1 VRRLFLCL
9 GLAAALLGTACAAA
23 AAPASSAE
31 SPSQEQTASGE
42 RRSDAGSV
50 TIVVGWLTD
59 AVPSAR
65 VVMDTHSVDL
75 DGFDLAPLTRARV
88 DGGAWLAASQWDAP
102 KGGHHRSGTLRF
114 AALDRER
121 LDSARTIEV
130 EIRDIATP
138 VRLLRWERPT

>member
-1 VRRLFLCL
+1 MVLLRPLAGALALVIVAAACATAPSGPAQRGSAL
-9 GLAAALLGTACAAA
+9 GEQRSEAEAVTIVARWTTSGAAALDL
-23 AAPASSAE
+23 S
-31 SPSQEQTASGE
+31 
-42 RRSDAGSV
+42 
-50 TIVVGWLTD
+50 L
-59 AVPSAR
+59 
-65 VVMDTHSVDL
+65 DTHSVDL